1 MFGQISVPVS
11 HWLFSYLLCDRTLSS
26 ESKDYAVLKTSLCT
40 LLEGCERMF
49 IIIEEQHLYLVGT
62 KYWLSSMI
70 TLKETRTSANQD
82 DEHPPT
88 LSPGYFPQKM
98 RGAGKPLPFLRGKAP
113 GRGWRILITQFQM
126 RDCLSPP
133 PSAPIKSSYIFKI
146 KKERNLSIH
155 GQLSFSFHGL
165 NKKALSKAVL

>member
-49 IIIEEQHLYLVGT
+49 IIIEEQHLYLLGT

-126 RDCLSPP
+126 RDCLS
-133 PSAPIKSSYIFKI
+133 APIKSSYIFKI

>member
-40 LLEGCERMF
+40 LLESCERMF
-49 IIIEEQHLYLVGT
+49 IIIEEQHLYLLGT

-70 TLKETRTSANQD
+70 TLKETRTSAKQD

-98 RGAGKPLPFLRGKAP
+98 RGAGKPVPFSQGKAS
-113 GRGWRILITQFQM
+113 GM
-126 RDCLSPP
+126 RLKNPHHSLSNERLPLPP
-133 PSAPIKSSYIFKI
+133 PAPIMSSYIFKI